1 MERGM
6 QFETVVENADKIHI
20 SDSKLNVLCR
30 TIADNI
36 IKYKQSLSPEELDA
50 WNKKAEELNKR
61 SELQKAGTVKVRKT
75 KTANR
80 NKAESL

>member
-1 MERGM
+1 MQ
-6 QFETVVENADKIHI
+6 QFETIVENADKIHI

-50 WNKKAEELNKR
+50 WNKKAEEINLNGRKNTKR
-61 SELQKAGTVKVRKT
+61 RSKEKGNVF
-75 KTANR
+75 
-80 NKAESL
+80 

>member
-1 MERGM
+1 M

-20 SDSKLNVLCR
+20 AESKLNVLCR

-50 WNKKAEELNKR
+50 WNKKAEEINKF
-61 SELQKAGTVKVRKT
+61 Q
-75 KTANR
+75 
-80 NKAESL
+80 SLF